1 MSIAAAQ
8 APGLFKRL
16 NRAEE
21 IANVIIKKGQ
31 LHCEASHLRL
41 ALRSEGSTVQAVL
54 KNWIYSLME
63 SQPGQFGDLEEAENF
78 VTRELLARLA
88 ETFPDAVNL

>member
-16 NRAEE
+16 NRAEK

-31 LHCEASHLRL
+31 LHCEASHLRY
-41 ALRSEGSTVQAVL
+41 ALQSEGSSVQAVL
-54 KNWIYSLME
+54 KNWIYGLME
-63 SQPGQFGDLEEAENF
+63 SDPGQFHELEDAENF
-78 VTRELLARLA
+78 VIRELVARLA
-88 ETFPDAVNL
+88 EAFPDAVNV